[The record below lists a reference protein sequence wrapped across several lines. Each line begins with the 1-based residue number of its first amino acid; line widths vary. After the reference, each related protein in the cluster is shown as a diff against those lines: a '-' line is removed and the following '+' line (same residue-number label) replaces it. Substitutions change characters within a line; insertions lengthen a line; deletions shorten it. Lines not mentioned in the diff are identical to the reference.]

1 MRFMRKLLILIASL
15 LFSVF
20 LFSCNVDLQLSLKKD
35 GSVDITFNGGAGK
48 AFSKMILSATGESAD
63 SIYDTKEIGYELAK
77 AGFSNVKVVK
87 GKTGTDL
94 VITMTDLKQ
103 SSYLFTSGIVREEK
117 GVLKTHITPKSLKD
131 FYASADEQTQMVL
144 DLFLAPVFNDEQM
157 SVAEYLEM
165 LGTIYGADAAREV
178 DESVINVTS
187 VALDGTKSQKRISF
201 GGLMCGVE

>member
-1 MRFMRKLLILIASL
+1 MRFIRKLLILIASL

-20 LFSCNVDLQLSLKKD
+20 LFSCNVDLQFSLKKD

-117 GVLKTHITPKSLKD
+117 GELKTHITPKSLKD

-165 LGTIYGADAAREV
+165 LGTIYGTDAAREV